1 VQATSATAIAIA
13 AASAVDRDTHRFRI
27 AAAPP
32 ENALCNTTQRAA
44 ATWPLALLVVVLAAA
59 GCGKGGLNA
68 AEVSDSYATVCLARL
83 GITDSLGGLTDVIDR
98 DEYTGFDD
106 RESTE
111 FKRFTDAL
119 GAEFGDELSDYS
131 DDLAEIE
138 AGVARDVP
146 RREIRD
152 DLHDVL
158 QRVYGSDTYG
168 AIFDRF
174 DECADFLRMVRADI
188 DRRDLTSG
196 PRGGRH

>member
-1 VQATSATAIAIA
+1 
-13 AASAVDRDTHRFRI
+13 
-27 AAAPP
+27 
-32 ENALCNTTQRAA
+32 
-44 ATWPLALLVVVLAAA
+44 VLAAA

-83 GITDSLGGLTDVIDR
+83 GITDRAGGLTDVVDR
-98 DEYTGFDD
+98 DEYSGFGE
-106 RESTE
+106 RNPTE

-119 GAEFGDELSDYS
+119 GAEFSDELTDYS

-152 DLHDVL
+152 DLHDLL
-158 QRVYGSDTYG
+158 QRLYSSDAYG

-188 DRRDLTSG
+188 RRADLHRRQS
-196 PRGGRH
+196 